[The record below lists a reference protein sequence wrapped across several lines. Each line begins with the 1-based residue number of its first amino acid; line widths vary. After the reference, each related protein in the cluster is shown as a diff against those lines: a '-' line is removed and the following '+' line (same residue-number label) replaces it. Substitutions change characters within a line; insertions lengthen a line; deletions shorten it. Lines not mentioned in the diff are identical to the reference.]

1 MPEPGRTSRWHSA
14 DTTATAPRARSA
26 TCSRRPRPQPAEDDL
41 PARVALHD
49 DVLGQHSAQL
59 ADHGDRLDKL
69 EAGFGHGT
77 DGGPAGDRDTD
88 HDGA

>member
-1 MPEPGRTSRWHSA
+1 MALGGYNRDGAAGTLRDMQQA
-14 DTTATAPRARSA
+14 A
-26 TCSRRPRPQPAEDDL
+26 RPQPAEDDL